1 MTWILL
7 AFSSALFSAGA
18 AVVQKKALFE
28 LTALELSFFVSISI
42 LAASSFVPFFADVTS
57 ISQKQLLII
66 VGKSILGGIAFILV
80 MSSLKHNEISN
91 ALPLLGLTPAVTAL
105 LAAATIHESLQTW
118 EWTGILLM
126 MAGVFIV
133 EKRPDEKIMEPF
145 VTALTSRSHHYIFGA
160 LFLFALSS
168 VADKALVGNYRI
180 DPLVVLY
187 YQHIVYAL
195 LFGSALI
202 ARPSSLRT
210 LIEKGRTQF
219 SAIIIIAL
227 LTIAYRLTQLEATKD
242 APVALVLAIK
252 RTSILFASFVGGRM
266 FSEKRLRMR
275 LLGGVLIVV
284 SGFIIL
290 RNVG

>member
-1 MTWILL
+1 MIWILL
-7 AFSSALFSAGA
+7 AFTSALFSAAA
-18 AVVQKKALFE
+18 AVVQKRTLFE
-28 LTALELSFFVSISI
+28 LTALELSFFASIAI

-57 ISQKQLLII
+57 ISRTQALII

-80 MSSLKHNEISN
+80 MLSLKHNEISN

-105 LAAATIHESLQTW
+105 LAAVTIHESLQAW

-133 EKRPDEKIMEPF
+133 EKRPDQKIMEPF
-145 VTALTSRSHHYIFGA
+145 VTALTSRKHFYIVGA
-160 LFLFALSS
+160 LLLFALSS

-180 DPLVVLY
+180 DPLVVLF

-195 LFGSALI
+195 LFGAALLI
-202 ARPSSLRT
+202 RPSSLRT
-210 LIEKGRTQF
+210 LVAKGRAQF
-219 SAIIIIAL
+219 PAIIIIAL

-252 RTSILFASFVGGRM
+252 RTSILYASFVGGRM
-266 FSEKRLRMR
+266 FSEERLRMR
-275 LLGGVLIVV
+275 LLGGVLIVL